1 MIAVVPFI
9 LIVLLVLC
17 VYFFIRNCYVYQ
29 FRNQIID
36 RILDFEEYDSLFE
49 IYESISYN
57 QMVLSFKR
65 LTLENWYPKEFCE
78 KLKEYE

>member
-1 MIAVVPFI
+1 MIAVIPFI
-9 LIVLLVLC
+9 LIVLLILC

-49 IYESISYN
+49 VYESVSYN

-65 LTLENWYPKEFCE
+65 LTLENWYPKEFCK
-78 KLKEYE
+78 KLKG

>member
-1 MIAVVPFI
+1 MTAVILFI

-49 IYESISYN
+49 VYENVSYN

-78 KLKEYE
+78 KLKKYE

>member
-9 LIVLLVLC
+9 LIVLLILC

-49 IYESISYN
+49 VYESVSYN

-65 LTLENWYPKEFCE
+65 LTLENWYPKEFCK
-78 KLKEYE
+78 KLKG

>member
-1 MIAVVPFI
+1 MIAVIPFI
-9 LIVLLVLC
+9 LIVLLILC

-49 IYESISYN
+49 VYESVSYN

-65 LTLENWYPKEFCE
+65 LTLENWYPREFCK
-78 KLKEYE
+78 KLKG

>member
-1 MIAVVPFI
+1 MIAVIPFI
-9 LIVLLVLC
+9 LIVLLILC

-49 IYESISYN
+49 VYESVSYN
-57 QMVLSFKR
+57 QWYFRLSD
-65 LTLENWYPKEFCE
+65 
-78 KLKEYE
+78 

>member
-9 LIVLLVLC
+9 LIALLVLC

-36 RILDFEEYDSLFE
+36 LILDFENYDSLVE
-49 IYESISYN
+49 VYESVSYN

-78 KLKEYE
+78 KLKR

>member
-1 MIAVVPFI
+1 MIAVIPFI
-9 LIVLLVLC
+9 LIVLLILC

-49 IYESISYN
+49 VYESVSYN

-65 LTLENWYPKEFCE
+65 LTLENWYRKNSVRN
-78 KLKEYE
+78 

>member
-1 MIAVVPFI
+1 MIAVIPFI
-9 LIVLLVLC
+9 LIVLLILC

-36 RILDFEEYDSLFE
+36 RILDFVFE
-49 IYESISYN
+49 VYENVSYN

-78 KLKEYE
+78 KLKKYE

>member
-1 MIAVVPFI
+1 MTAVILFI

-49 IYESISYN
+49 VYENVSYN

-65 LTLENWYPKEFCE
+65 LTLENWYLKEFCN
-78 KLKEYE
+78 KLKK

>member
-9 LIVLLVLC
+9 LIVLLILC

-36 RILDFEEYDSLFE
+36 LILDFENYDSLVE
-49 IYESISYN
+49 VYESVSYN

-78 KLKEYE
+78 KLKR

>member
-9 LIVLLVLC
+9 LIVLLILC

-49 IYESISYN
+49 VYENVSYN

-78 KLKEYE
+78 KLKR

>member
-9 LIVLLVLC
+9 LIVLLILC

-36 RILDFEEYDSLFE
+36 LILDFEEYDSLFE
-49 IYESISYN
+49 VYESVSYN

-65 LTLENWYPKEFCE
+65 LTLENWYPKEFCK
-78 KLKEYE
+78 KLKG

>member
-36 RILDFEEYDSLFE
+36 LILDFENYDSLVE
-49 IYESISYN
+49 VYESVSYN

-78 KLKEYE
+78 KLKR

>member
-49 IYESISYN
+49 VYESVSYN

-65 LTLENWYPKEFCE
+65 LTLENWYPKEFCK
-78 KLKEYE
+78 KLKG

>member
-1 MIAVVPFI
+1 MIAVIPFI
-9 LIVLLVLC
+9 LIVLLILC

-36 RILDFEEYDSLFE
+36 SILDFEEYDSLFE
-49 IYESISYN
+49 VYESVSYN

-65 LTLENWYPKEFCE
+65 LTLENWYPKEFCK
-78 KLKEYE
+78 KLKG

>member
-1 MIAVVPFI
+1 MIAVIPFI
-9 LIVLLVLC
+9 LIVLLILC

-36 RILDFEEYDSLFE
+36 CILDFEEYDSLFE
-49 IYESISYN
+49 VYESVSYN

-65 LTLENWYPKEFCE
+65 LTLENWYPKEFCK
-78 KLKEYE
+78 KLKG

>member
-1 MIAVVPFI
+1 MIAVIPFI
-9 LIVLLVLC
+9 LIVLLILC

-36 RILDFEEYDSLFE
+36 RILDFEEYDSLFGV
-49 IYESISYN
+49 YESVSYN

-65 LTLENWYPKEFCE
+65 LTLENWYPKEFCK
-78 KLKEYE
+78 KLKG

>member
-1 MIAVVPFI
+1 MIAVIPFI
-9 LIVLLVLC
+9 LIVLLILC

-49 IYESISYN
+49 VYESVSYN
-57 QMVLSFKR
+57 QIVLSFKR
-65 LTLENWYPKEFCE
+65 LTLENWYPKEFCK
-78 KLKEYE
+78 KLKG

>member
-1 MIAVVPFI
+1 MIAVIPFI
-9 LIVLLVLC
+9 LIVLLILC

-49 IYESISYN
+49 VYESVSYD

-65 LTLENWYPKEFCE
+65 LTLENWYPKEFCK
-78 KLKEYE
+78 KLKG

>member
-1 MIAVVPFI
+1 MTAVILFI

-49 IYESISYN
+49 VYENVSYN

-65 LTLENWYPKEFCE
+65 LILENWYPKEFCN
-78 KLKEYE
+78 KLKK